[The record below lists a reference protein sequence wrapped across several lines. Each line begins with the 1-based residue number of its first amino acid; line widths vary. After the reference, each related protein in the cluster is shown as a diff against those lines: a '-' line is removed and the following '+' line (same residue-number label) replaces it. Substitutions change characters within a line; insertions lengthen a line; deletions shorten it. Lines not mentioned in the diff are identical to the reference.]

1 VRRLT
6 SLAAVVVCAA
16 AAGFTVKVLTETE
29 SRPARVGVVDAEGDA
44 DLGRLSLRADAQLT
58 SRTGD
63 RLLPGQ
69 HAGYTFSVTNGGRDA
84 IRHVVARSV
93 KVAAPGTDDR
103 LSVVSVSDAA
113 CWGIGR
119 VECIFQQL
127 APGETRTVRVI
138 VATPKDRPP
147 RDRIVIHTFLG
158 RFTEP
163 VGGTVPLE
171 VIGDIKATTGRFS

>member
-1 VRRLT
+1 V
-6 SLAAVVVCAA
+6 AAVVVCAA
-16 AAGFTVKVLTETE
+16 AAGFAVKVLTETE

-44 DLGRLSLRADAQLT
+44 DLGRLSLRADPHLASL
-58 SRTGD
+58 TGD
-63 RLLPGQ
+63 RLVPGGR
-69 HAGYTFSVTNGGRDA
+69 AGYSFSVTNGGPDT
-84 IRHVVARSV
+84 IRHVVVRSV

-103 LSVVSVSDAA
+103 LSVVSVGDSA

-119 VECIFQQL
+119 VECIFQRL

-147 RDRIVIHTFLG
+147 RGRMVINTFMG

-163 VGGTVPLE
+163 VGGTIPLE
-171 VIGDIKATTGRFS
+171 VIGDIKATTGGFS